1 MKKMSKAA
9 FWTLPFLALAGCD
22 QQKSLE
28 GVKNENVTLKEE
40 KSTLEKQRDQAK
52 LSLETCHIQNK
63 SDQETISQLNN
74 TIEELK
80 KKEQTSQEEK
90 KS

>member
-9 FWTLPFLALAGCD
+9 FWTLPFLVLAGCD

-40 KSTLEKQRDQAK
+40 KATLEKQRDQAK
-52 LSLETCHIQNK
+52 LALETCQIQNK

>member
-9 FWTLPFLALAGCD
+9 LWTLPFLALAGCD

-40 KSTLEKQRDQAK
+40 KATLEKQRDQAK
-52 LSLETCHIQNK
+52 LALETCQIQNK
-63 SDQETISQLNN
+63 SDQETISHLNN
-74 TIEELK
+74 TIEDLK
-80 KKEQTSQEEK
+80 KKEQPPQEEK

>member
-1 MKKMSKAA
+1 MKKMSKASL
-9 FWTLPFLALAGCD
+9 WILPFLALAGCD
-22 QQKSLE
+22 QQKSME
-28 GVKNENVTLKEE
+28 DARKENVTLKEE
-40 KSTLEKQRDQAK
+40 KATLEKQRDQAK
-52 LSLETCHIQNK
+52 LALETCQIQTK

-80 KKEQTSQEEK
+80 KKEQNSQEEK

>member
-1 MKKMSKAA
+1 MTKLNKATL
-9 FWTLPFLALAGCD
+9 WTLPFLALAGCD

-28 GVKNENVTLKEE
+28 GVKNENVTLKKE
-40 KSTLEKQRDQAK
+40 KDTLEKQRDQVKSA
-52 LSLETCHIQNK
+52 LETCQIQNK
-63 SDQETISQLNN
+63 SDQETINQLNN